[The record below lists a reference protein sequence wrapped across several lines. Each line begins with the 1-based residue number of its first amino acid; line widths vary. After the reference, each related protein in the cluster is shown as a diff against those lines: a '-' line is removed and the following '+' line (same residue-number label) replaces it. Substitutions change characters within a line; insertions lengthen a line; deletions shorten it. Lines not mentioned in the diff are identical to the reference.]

1 MYEDFFHQRLTRL
14 RMEKGVSARDMSLS
28 LGQSAGYINALENNR
43 GYPSMQTFFYICE
56 YFDITPMEFFDE
68 DNGYPLQ
75 NRELIKDL
83 SALNSEQLQ
92 HLTAIIKDMGRR
104 R

>member
-56 YFDITPMEFFDE
+56 YFGITPMEFFDE
-68 DNGYPLQ
+68 GNGYPIQ
-75 NRELIKDL
+75 NRELIRDL
-83 SALNSEQLQ
+83 SALNSEQLK
-92 HLTAIIKDMGRR
+92 HMGAIIKDMGRR
-104 R
+104 K

>member
-28 LGQSAGYINALENNR
+28 LGQSPGYINALENNR

-68 DNGYPLQ
+68 DNSYPLQ

-83 SALNSEQLQ
+83 SALNSEQLK

-104 R
+104 K

>member
-68 DNGYPLQ
+68 DNGYPRQ